1 MVLISSQ
8 HKTLSCVRPPT
19 SRAIGTRV
27 GPSAAVVKTGITRTW
42 SVCRLR
48 ASTEITSN
56 GRGWW
61 GSVGRPGVEPHHI
74 CPRLG
79 WCVGRIIPRGTAVR
93 SQIGESA
100 STRRILLVPAVIVA
114 RYVELLWHAPAPGP
128 PTVAGLHRRP
138 CPDSCRRALPRIGQ
152 PCAAARHPLLC

>member
-8 HKTLSCVRPPT
+8 HTTLSCVTPPT

-48 ASTEITSN
+48 ASTEITSH

-74 CPRLG
+74 CLRLG
-79 WCVGRIIPRGTAVR
+79 RCAGCIIPRGTAAR
-93 SQIGESA
+93 SRIGESA
-100 STRRILLVPAVIVA
+100 ATRYILLVPAVIVA
-114 RYVELLWHAPAPGP
+114 RYVALLWPAHAPVP

-138 CPDSCRRALPRIGQ
+138 
-152 PCAAARHPLLC
+152 